1 MIQSFSEFYF
11 DKIHSKLKILEDER
25 KKGVRLFYLLT
36 VVGFIVASRFFWKL
50 LSQENIGAQLV
61 MVATVFY
68 LVAIYHFSFFT
79 YKKKYKERILK
90 IVFDAYLENGFFNPK
105 MFIREEDYLG
115 SFLYQGTYNKY
126 SGEDYAEGDFL
137 GHKIKL
143 SELRVTYEKH
153 TSKRKDIKVIF
164 DGLLILCE
172 LKHPFVSTT
181 VVEHDSSKRVF
192 GTWLGG
198 FFKKL
203 THSNSFDPIRLE
215 SSEFEKKFH
224 VTAEDQVEARRVL
237 TPFMQEHLLK
247 MAKKSEYPLG
257 ISITPNQLGI
267 ALFTHKDFF
276 EPPTFKTCVEAK
288 SLRDIDLI
296 FRLIRDIKNEI
307 EKL

>member
-11 DKIHSKLKILEDER
+11 DKIHNKLKILEDER

-36 VVGFIVASRFFWKL
+36 IVGFIVASRFFWKL

-61 MVATVFY
+61 MVATVIY
-68 LVAIYHFSFFT
+68 LIAVYHFSFFT

-90 IVFDAYLENGFFNPK
+90 IVFDAYLENGFFSPK
-105 MFIREEDYLG
+105 MYIREEDYLG

-126 SGEDYAEGDFL
+126 TGEDYAEGIFL
-137 GHKIKL
+137 GNKIKL
-143 SELRVTYEKH
+143 SELSVTYEKY
-153 TSKRKDIKVIF
+153 TSKRKDIKTIF

-172 LKHPFVSTT
+172 LKHPFMRTT
-181 VVEHDSSKRVF
+181 VVEHDSTKKVL
-192 GTWLGG
+192 GTWFGQ
-198 FFKKL
+198 FIKKL
-203 THSNSFDPIRLE
+203 THSTRLETIRLE
-215 SSEFEKKFH
+215 SSEFEKMFH
-224 VTAEDQVEARRVL
+224 VTAEDQIEARRVL
-237 TPFMQEHLLK
+237 TPFMQEHLVK

-296 FRLIRDIKNEI
+296 FRLIRDIENEI